1 MHLFKLWFSL
11 DTCPGV
17 GLQDHMILLALLLVL
32 LRNFHA
38 VLCSGCTNLFSHQ
51 QCRSV
56 PIFSATSLVLIICR
70 IFDDGHSDQ
79 CEVIPDY
86 TFDLHFLSFL
96 RV

>member
-1 MHLFKLWFSL
+1 MHLFKLWLSL

-32 LRNFHA
+32 LRNFQA
-38 VLCSGCTNLFSHQ
+38 VFCSGCTNLFSHQ

-70 IFDDGHSDQ
+70 IFDDGHSD
-79 CEVIPDY
+79 
-86 TFDLHFLSFL
+86 
-96 RV
+96 